1 MYCPNCGQAT
11 STAQK
16 FCRYCGLS
24 LEKTAQALVEQL
36 PAVDLNKH
44 FRKRQ
49 RRVELLLY
57 TLGGSAAVV
66 FVVSLFWT
74 IINEII
80 IGKGHVLGGL
90 IFLAFILALIVF
102 ALLMLYRESLLK
114 ASSKRAS
121 VQPTLPEAEHTAR
134 RLPESHIEPIPTVT
148 ERTTELLVAEK
159 KVRVERERTNLT
171 S

>member
-11 STAQK
+11 STEQK
-16 FCRYCGLS
+16 FCRSCGLS
-24 LEKTAQALVEQL
+24 LEKAAQSLVEQL
-36 PAVDLNKH
+36 PAVELNTH
-44 FRKRQ
+44 LRERQ
-49 RRVELLLY
+49 RRVERLLY
-57 TLGGSAAVV
+57 TLGGSAAVIL
-66 FVVSLFWT
+66 VVSLFWT

-90 IFLAFILALIVF
+90 IFLAFILGFIVF

-114 ASSKRAS
+114 ASSKRLSA
-121 VQPTLPEAEHTAR
+121 QPTLPEAEHTAR
-134 RLPESHIEPIPTVT
+134 LLSESHIEPISSVT

-159 KVRVERERTNLT
+159 KSEASE

>member
-11 STAQK
+11 STEQK
-16 FCRYCGLS
+16 FCRSCGLS
-24 LEKTAQALVEQL
+24 LEKAAQSLVEQL
-36 PAVDLNKH
+36 PAVELNRH
-44 FRKRQ
+44 LRERQ
-49 RRVELLLY
+49 RRVERLLY
-57 TLGGSAAVV
+57 TLGGSAAVI

-90 IFLAFILALIVF
+90 IFLAFILGFIVF

-114 ASSKRAS
+114 ASSKRSSA
-121 VQPTLPEAEHTAR
+121 QPTLPQAEHTAR
-134 RLPESHIEPIPTVT
+134 LLPESYIEPIPSVT

-159 KVRVERERTNLT
+159 KSEASE